1 MAIERLRLV
10 QNRVNGYYVAIF
22 RLFQMMK
29 PLYTK
34 AAQDYAPLPLRKK
47 LLDKWPETPDE
58 IQRGMGK
65 SRLPGALK
73 FEPKAP

>member
-1 MAIERLRLV
+1 
-10 QNRVNGYYVAIF
+10 
-22 RLFQMMK
+22 MMK